1 MSVGHSH
8 IRKDSVA
15 KVTGKTRFTDDYT
28 MPGMLHAK
36 YVRSPIAHGMVK
48 KIDTSAALAITGVE
62 AVFTYEDI
70 PKNVFPTAGHPY
82 SLDPNYSDVADR
94 LLLTNHVRYHGDEVA
109 IVVARDHL
117 SAEEGARAVIVEYDE
132 LPVCVTSEA
141 ALAKDAPDI
150 HDGGNIIK
158 STTFEVGGTIDEAE
172 KQADTVIEGKFTTP
186 IILHCHLEN
195 HVSYAYMDDNDH
207 IVIVSSTQ
215 IPHICRRIVGQA
227 LSMPWSR
234 IRVIKPYIGGGFGN
248 KQDVILEPMVA
259 FLSTKLGGA
268 PVKIELDREEG
279 LVATR
284 TRHSWSIDARAGFSN
299 DGTLKF
305 MDLEVISNTGAYA
318 SHGHSIP
325 MAAGSKSCNLYPRSV
340 TRFSATTHYANI
352 PAAGAMRAYG
362 SPQIFFGI
370 ESLLEDAAR
379 KLNID
384 PVDIR
389 IKNSAQPG
397 DIVAKTGEL
406 KHSVAMVD
414 CLQKGREII
423 EWDKR
428 KLEYAQQEGSVRRGL
443 GVASFSY
450 GSGTYPACVEIASC
464 RLVLNQDGTVHMQ
477 VGATEIGQGSD
488 TALAQM
494 AAETLGIEYDSVHVV
509 SDQDTDVTPFDTGAY
524 ASRQA
529 YVAAPAIHEAAEKLK
544 AKILQH
550 CQLMTGQSSKEL
562 DLVNGEIIQLDHTV
576 PLDQKGKVIDLKE
589 LALDTYYHKDRG
601 GQLSAEVSTKTLT
614 NAPSYGCT
622 FVDLEVDIEMCTV
635 TVKEIIN
642 VHDAG
647 KIIHPLAAEGQVH
660 GGMAMGIGM
669 TLFEELL
676 IDPASGWIYNG
687 NLLDY
692 KIPTAVDI
700 PELSHAFVETHDPTS
715 PYGNKSLGEPPTISQ
730 GPAIRN
736 AILDA
741 TGVTINEMP
750 MTPKVLFRHFNEA
763 GLFDSPREV

>member
-1 MSVGHSH
+1 MAVGKSLT
-8 IRKDSVA
+8 RKDAIA
-15 KVTGKTRFTDDYT
+15 KVTGKTRFTDDFT
-28 MPGMLHAK
+28 MAGMLQAK
-36 YVRSPIAHGMVK
+36 YVRSPIAHGLVK
-48 KIDTSAALAITGVE
+48 SIECSAALAIPGVE
-62 AVFTYEDI
+62 AVFTYADV
-70 PKNVFPTAGHPY
+70 PKTLFPTAGHPY
-82 SLDPNYSDVADR
+82 NLDPNYQDVADR
-94 LLLTNHVRYHGDEVA
+94 LLLTDHVRYHGDEVA

-117 SAEEGARAVIVEYDE
+117 SAQKGARAVQVEYEE

-141 ALAKDAPDI
+141 ALAKDAPAI
-150 HDGGNIIK
+150 HEGGNILK
-158 STTFEVGGTIDEAE
+158 TTTFEVGGSLSEAE
-172 KQADTVIEGKFTTP
+172 KTSDTILEGTFSTP
-186 IILHCHLEN
+186 IVLHCHLEN
-195 HVSYAYMDDNDH
+195 HTAYAYMDDNDH

-227 LSMPWSR
+227 LEMPWSKV
-234 IRVIKPYIGGGFGN
+234 RVIKPYIGGGFGN
-248 KQDVILEPMVA
+248 KQDVVLEPMVA
-259 FLSTKLGGA
+259 FLSTKLGGV

-284 TRHSWSIDARAGFSN
+284 TRHSWTLSARAGLTN
-299 DGTLKF
+299 DGILKF
-305 MDLEVISNTGAYA
+305 MDLDVISNTGAYA

-325 MAAGSKSCNLYPRSV
+325 MAAGTKSCNLYPRSV
-340 TRFSATTHYANI
+340 TKFTATTHYANI
-352 PAAGAMRAYG
+352 PTAGAMRAYG

-370 ESLLEDAAR
+370 EGLLEDAAR
-379 KLNID
+379 ALNMD
-384 PVDIR
+384 SVDIR
-389 IKNSAQPG
+389 IKNSARPG
-397 DIVAKTGEL
+397 EIISKTGDL

-414 CLQKGREII
+414 CLEKGREIFG
-423 EWDKR
+423 WDAR
-428 KLEYAQQEGSVRRGL
+428 KQKYAQQEGPIVRGL

-494 AAETLGIEYDSVHVV
+494 AAESLGLEYDAIHVV
-509 SDQDTDVTPFDTGAY
+509 SEQDTDVTPFDTGAY

-529 YVAAPAIHEAAEKLK
+529 YVAAPCIHQAATQLK
-544 AKILQH
+544 AKILDH
-550 CQLMTGQSSKEL
+550 CQVMTGQSSDGL
-562 DLVNGEIIQLDHTV
+562 DLVNGTIVRT
-576 PLDQKGKVIDLKE
+576 GKKDTILELGE
-589 LALDTYYHKDRG
+589 LALDTYYHKDRS
-601 GQLSAEVSTKTLT
+601 GQLSAEASTKTRT

-635 TVKEIIN
+635 TIKEIIN

-647 KIIHPLAAEGQVH
+647 KIINPLAAEGQVH

-676 IDPASGWIYNG
+676 IDPESGWIYNG

-741 TGVTINEMP
+741 TGVKINEMP
-750 MTPKVLFRHFNEA
+750 MTPKVLFRHFKAA
-763 GLFDSPREV
+763 GLLDSPGKN